1 MCTAVTAR
9 VSTATAPAPAAGTGM
24 ETAEDGVCRGGC
36 ALAPQCWGPTLLL
49 CPGEK
54 PESAETRVYELQW
67 DQERVHRDLHTPAHI
82 CTHLHTL
89 VHARTHL
96 GICNTLQTCTRLHT
110 SVHIWASVY
119 ISIHLACLANLYTPV
134 HIYMHLSTPVVIC
147 AHIWASVY
155 TSTPCTP
162 VHTHMQLRAAA
173 GVSCLRTPDTW
184 PPSWICAAQLQ
195 SNEQGCTAQA
205 PGKGQECQWVA

>member
-1 MCTAVTAR
+1 
-9 VSTATAPAPAAGTGM
+9 M

-96 GICNTLQTCTRLHT
+96 GICNTLQTCTRQHT
-110 SVHIWASVY
+110 PVHIWASVY
-119 ISIHLACLANLYTPV
+119 ISTHLACLANLYTPV

-147 AHIWASVY
+147 AHLHTCCI
-155 TSTPCTP
+155 P
-162 VHTHMQLRAAA
+162 VHTYTHLCTYLGICVHQHTLHALHTCAHSHA
-173 GVSCLRTPDTW
+173 TEGSCRGFLPEDT
-184 PPSWICAAQLQ
+184 
-195 SNEQGCTAQA
+195 
-205 PGKGQECQWVA
+205 